1 MWLRAVLG
9 AILTAMGLG
18 QLVSWPAM
26 PDILAAYRIGPAVVL
41 PWLAAVLILAELAGG
56 LWLLTR
62 PRSCALTPVWI
73 YTGVA
78 VTWAGLAVQAFA
90 RDLPVDNCGCF
101 GRFLTQRLGWF
112 VLVQDALL
120 LIYAGVLLRATRKA
134 RARAAAATSAR

>member
-41 PWLAAVLILAELAGG
+41 PWMAAVLILAELAGG

-101 GRFLTQRLGWF
+101 GHFLTQRLGWF